1 MDFFAVPYDI
11 HFDDTMAYGSHHF
24 LTNFK
29 FQCAGR
35 EHLLFSPHAFEEP
48 GFRRDF
54 DQVLLLTY
62 EGYSRN
68 LAPALLGD
76 RLIILTSLEE
86 RGEVSLRFCFRTL
99 KSDGTPVACGYQTV
113 LCADR
118 QGTLRAFPR
127 SFQRSFESLAA
138 LHEPAGPKSFR
149 DLALQGG
156 GGVQALFPE
165 AVRELA
171 RTLLADTAPRGVS
184 RTVHLPDA
192 VPAPG
197 LQLPTNA
204 TAFLFA
210 GQGTFEPALF
220 LQLKALQPELRDELL
235 AVSEACR
242 SQGIDVGPLLAAE
255 DVAQVGRA
263 LDAAPLLDQLGIFLS
278 GVLGARW
285 LERQGTRPDVFVGH
299 SFGEIAAMTAAGAL
313 DLRTGAAVVCR
324 RIRALQTV
332 PDDLGTLAAV
342 ALSEP
347 ETGRAVAESGA
358 RALEVA
364 GRNHSR
370 QTVVAGPREELERLR
385 AFLERQGKGFTFIS
399 SRYPFHHPSLAP
411 AVTAFR
417 ASLAGLA
424 VHPARGPIY
433 SPIERRVYGR
443 GGSELAGAL
452 ASHLVRPFDFPGAVE
467 TLVGAG
473 CARFVDC
480 GTGGRLTRI
489 VQRILPQDTPVA
501 LTSVDRS
508 LPERAPAVAPVARD
522 AAPVVPAIAVVS
534 LGCMLPGGA
543 KDPETYWRN
552 IQRGISGIVDTGVSH
567 PDQVV
572 DFVGPA
578 VTPDRTY
585 TLLTGRVLDSD
596 LVAPAG
602 ITPDRF
608 QRYGREQRLLA
619 IALSQAMESLRST
632 APRAP
637 GRIQCLLGSTADG
650 SPEYDDALCVEA
662 GEALLRARG
671 ETAREFSTLMR
682 EALGVTAT
690 SSELAPHP
698 TLQTV
703 VSDVVGPSVSTVLLD
718 AACASSLYA
727 IALGMKALERGE
739 ADLVLAGGVFSPGP
753 GNSCLFSQF
762 KGLSAIGSRPFD
774 ERADGVI
781 FGEGAGVVGLM
792 RLEDAVSAGLKVHA
806 VIRGAGL
813 SSDGR
818 SSSANVP
825 RADGQVAAME
835 ACYAA
840 AGVEPASIQYI
851 EAHGTATPAGD
862 TTELQSIGRV
872 FGGKRKGL
880 QLASVKALIGHV
892 GWAAGA
898 ASVIKLCKALEHRSF
913 PPQSHFDRPGAGLRA
928 LGPDFEVSTREQ
940 PWPEN
945 GDHPRRAATNGF
957 GFGGTNAHLVLE
969 EYRGGSLAP
978 RARAAPPMSEELV
991 VVAAEGMFPEVRFDA
1006 NRMRLPASVRLLPD
1020 ITEDMDLT
1028 QHLGLIVASDVV
1040 KKLGAFDSLRTG
1052 TAIVLGLE
1060 GKTCRGVEA
1069 TQRVMADSTRRRLR
1083 EHLQRAPDSGRLLPL
1098 VDRLHAAVS
1107 ALRPSGP
1114 YTLQGMIPNVTP
1126 GRVAGVLDTK
1136 GPNFVVDAGAGTL
1149 AASLRASRAL
1159 LDSGFELVLV
1169 GSTHVKRPGETPA
1182 ASAPEEGMTMLAVTT
1197 AAKAEARGLRP
1208 LCHLRM
1214 SEEAGSGS
1222 GPGVTL
1228 PPHSAREA
1236 REVLSAVRAAA
1247 EGRATTLRFHPD
1259 AATGTR
1265 LVLQLHPGLSARTGA
1280 PEEQAVA
1287 AVSPSAERRAP
1298 ERSAR
1303 PSGRPSVPSAENR
1316 DLGETAPSAASR
1328 TNLSDSRTSLDT
1340 PVGPDGLPLQ
1350 PGRENRSD
1358 SRTSLDTP
1366 VGQARAG
1373 ARELPRPAG
1382 LAASPAMDGRQ
1393 PRRPSTGNLSDSRTG
1408 LDHTGPEGLPPQS
1421 NHENLSDSRTGLK
1434 NHGREGL
1441 PLQSGHRDLSDN
1453 RAGLK
1458 NHGRAQPPLQPVHR
1472 NLSDS
1477 RTGLESL
1484 VGRDGLPLQPGREN
1498 LSDSRT
1504 GLEDHSRDRLPFQS
1518 SHENLSDSPTGLES
1532 RGQDGLLLQSS
1543 HRNLSDSRTG
1553 LDRFGPEAGS
1563 SDARGSGAPFEPGA
1577 IATHLAHSE
1586 PEAFNRATGSAQT
1599 RADAVHTDEAHPP
1612 STSAPIPETADG
1624 FDHSAAI
1631 RYHAP
1636 VLVERPALTTGASP
1650 LRGRRVLFI
1659 AQDEAVAR
1667 ELSAQAHDICGPEFR
1682 ILHSGASDTGARIH
1696 GIDLTREETADAGL
1710 EALGFEPQVII
1721 SVCRMPSAETESS
1734 VVADTALR
1742 HEALELLFLSAR
1754 RAYEGLTAGTVM
1766 LASLC
1771 IGGVGA
1777 RRTLHP
1783 VTGLFAGLL
1792 KSLGREVPARSI
1804 RAVATGPL
1812 PLRTALDHVASEL
1825 GTGDDA
1831 GPVEV
1836 CFDGSVRCVRLL
1848 QPTDVPARPAVT
1860 LDSKSMVLLTGG
1872 GRGVTAVLAGA
1883 LLKRYG
1889 CKVILLGRS
1898 DPSDAPERVLQARD
1912 EELGAV
1918 EREFYASELARDRT
1932 VRMPALRARFERHL
1946 AVRELRA
1953 TLDGLMRLPGQMTY
1967 RAADVTRPEDVD
1979 RVVEELIREHGRL
1992 DLVVHGAGTQVSKKL
2007 HRRRLTELRSTLDTK
2022 LLGLRN
2028 LREACARRL
2037 PAPVP
2042 FHVLT
2047 SAFSYI
2053 GNDGQADYGAANEAL
2068 DRLCAW
2074 VSDARQDVQWCSVG
2088 WLAWDGI
2095 GMTRGSEYRVLGA
2108 SRRLRGIR
2116 ADEGEAL
2123 FLQLVDGQPVQPINV
2138 QLTESERAFYGLEV
2152 LTPPGPTPEPP
2163 RPTRR
2168 DLTVDAASVPC
2179 LADHLVRGTPTLPG
2193 AWALDL
2199 MFQAALDDTRPELRT
2214 VTIEDVR
2221 FSRFIRVKP
2230 GGQQSLRAECTPLTD
2245 APGQHSVQVKL
2256 TGDIVHA
2263 SGVVL
2268 ERDLVYA
2275 EARFTL
2281 TAEPPR
2287 PPPRLEAARASGHGL
2302 SVHDPHCA
2310 TGSPIELRRMFDC
2323 LEEIR
2328 LEEDARFARLGLP
2341 EVTRKAGHGV
2351 PALVMDA
2358 ALRLSAMHVE
2368 GVSNDVF
2375 APVGVQRATFD
2386 RDLVAHDARAPRR
2399 LTLKSLAPRV
2409 EGDLL
2414 QCGTVAAHDEAGRLR
2429 MLIEGGIARPMA

>member
-48 GFRRDF
+48 EFRRDF

-68 LAPALLGD
+68 LAPAALGD

-118 QGTLRAFPR
+118 QGVLRAFPA

-138 LHEPAGPKSFR
+138 LHEPSGPKSFR

-156 GGVQALFPE
+156 AGVQALFPE

-184 RTVHLPDA
+184 RTVRLPDPVR
-192 VPAPG
+192 VPV
-197 LQLPTNA
+197 LQLPANA

-220 LQLKALQPELRDELL
+220 LQLKALQPELREELL

-285 LERQGTRPDVFVGH
+285 MERQGTRPDVFVGH
-299 SFGEIAAMTAAGAL
+299 SFGEIAAMTAAGAM
-313 DLRTGAAVVCR
+313 DLRTGAEVVCR

-342 ALSEP
+342 ALAEP
-347 ETGRAVAESGA
+347 ETVRAVAESGA
-358 RALEVA
+358 RTLEIA

-417 ASLAGLA
+417 ASLADLA

-489 VQRILPQDTPVA
+489 VQRILPKDTPVA
-501 LTSVDRS
+501 LTSVDHS
-508 LPERAPAVAPVARD
+508 LPEHSAAVTPVT
-522 AAPVVPAIAVVS
+522 PAIAVVS

-596 LVAPAG
+596 LVAPPG
-602 ITPDRF
+602 VTPERF

-619 IALSQAMESLRST
+619 IALSQAMESLRSI
-632 APRAP
+632 APRAS

-671 ETAREFSTLMR
+671 ETTRELSALMR
-682 EALGVTAT
+682 EALGITAK
-690 SSELAPHP
+690 SAELAPHP

-703 VSDVVGPSVSTVLLD
+703 VTDVVGPSVSTVLLD

-727 IALGMKALERGE
+727 IALGMKALERRE

-762 KGLSAIGSRPFD
+762 KGLSATGSRPFD

-792 RLEDAVSAGLKVHA
+792 HLEDAVSAGLKVHA

-872 FGGKRKGL
+872 FSGKRKGL

-945 GDHPRRAATNGF
+945 GEHPRRAATNGF

-969 EYRGGSLAP
+969 EYRGGPLATH
-978 RARAAPPMSEELV
+978 ARAVTAANEALV
-991 VVAAEGMFPEVRFDA
+991 VVAAEGLFPEMRFDA
-1006 NRMRLPASVRLLPD
+1006 KGMRLPASVRLLPD

-1060 GKTCRGVEA
+1060 GKTRRGVEA

-1083 EHLQRAPDSGRLLPL
+1083 EYIQRAPDATRRLPL
-1098 VDRLHAAVS
+1098 VDRLHAAVN

-1114 YTLQGMIPNVTP
+1114 YTLQGMMPNVTP
-1126 GRVAGVLDTK
+1126 GRMAGVLDTK

-1169 GSTHVKRPGETPA
+1169 GSAHVKRPGEAPA
-1182 ASAPEEGMTMLAVTT
+1182 ASTPEEGMAMLAVTT
-1197 AAKAEARGLRP
+1197 AAKAEARGLKP

-1214 SEEAGSGS
+1214 SEEAGSGL
-1222 GPGVTL
+1222 GPGITL

-1236 REVLSAVRAAA
+1236 QELLSAMRAAA
-1247 EGRATTLRFHPD
+1247 EGQAITLRFHPD
-1259 AATGTR
+1259 AATGLR
-1265 LVLQLHPGLSARTGA
+1265 LVLQLHPGLSSRPSA
-1280 PEEQAVA
+1280 PETFATSSDKA
-1287 AVSPSAERRAP
+1287 WVS
-1298 ERSAR
+1298 
-1303 PSGRPSVPSAENR
+1303 SAENR
-1316 DLGETAPSAASR
+1316 DHEGAAPAAANR
-1328 TNLSDSRTSLDT
+1328 TNLSDSRT
-1340 PVGPDGLPLQ
+1340 
-1350 PGRENRSD
+1350 
-1358 SRTSLDTP
+1358 
-1366 VGQARAG
+1366 
-1373 ARELPRPAG
+1373 G
-1382 LAASPAMDGRQ
+1382 LASSSQ
-1393 PRRPSTGNLSDSRTG
+1393 
-1408 LDHTGPEGLPPQS
+1408 EGHLLGS
-1421 NHENLSDSRTGLK
+1421 
-1434 NHGREGL
+1434 
-1441 PLQSGHRDLSDN
+1441 
-1453 RAGLK
+1453 
-1458 NHGRAQPPLQPVHR
+1458 
-1472 NLSDS
+1472 
-1477 RTGLESL
+1477 
-1484 VGRDGLPLQPGREN
+1484 GREN

-1504 GLEDHSRDRLPFQS
+1504 GLANSIGR
-1518 SHENLSDSPTGLES
+1518 
-1532 RGQDGLLLQSS
+1532 DGLPHQPS
-1543 HRNLSDSRTG
+1543 HGNLSDSRTG
-1553 LDRFGPEAGS
+1553 LASHGREGLPLQPSGGNLSDSRTGLGRSGPAAGS
-1563 SDARGSGAPFEPGA
+1563 LDVRGPGAPFASGA
-1577 IATHLAHSE
+1577 MAALPSRSD
-1586 PEAFNRATGSAQT
+1586 PESSARATRAVQTGASAD
-1599 RADAVHTDEAHPP
+1599 RLDEGRSP
-1612 STSAPIPETADG
+1612 STSAPIPEATDG
-1624 FDHSAAI
+1624 FDHSAPI

-1636 VLVERPALTTGASP
+1636 VLVERPALMTGASQ

-1667 ELSAQAHDICGPEFR
+1667 ELSVLAHDVCGPEFR
-1682 ILHSGASDTGARIH
+1682 ILHSGASDAGARIH
-1696 GIDLTREETADAGL
+1696 GVDLTREETAEAGL
-1710 EALGFEPQVII
+1710 DAPGFAPQVIVA
-1721 SVCRMPSAETESS
+1721 VCRMPSTESEAA

-1754 RAYEGLTAGTVM
+1754 RAYEGLSSGTVT

-1792 KSLGREVPARSI
+1792 KSLGREVPARGI
-1804 RAVATGPL
+1804 RAIATGPL
-1812 PLRTALDHVASEL
+1812 PLRAALDHVASEL
-1825 GTGDDA
+1825 GTGDDTS
-1831 GPVEV
+1831 PVEV
-1836 CFDGSVRCVRLL
+1836 CFDGAVRCVRLL
-1848 QPTDVPARPAVT
+1848 QPTDIPARPAVT
-1860 LDSKSMVLLTGG
+1860 LDSRSVVLLTGG

-1898 DPSDAPERVLQARD
+1898 DPAEAPERVLQARD
-1912 EELGAV
+1912 EELGTV
-1918 EREFYASELARDRT
+1918 EREFYASELARDSS

-1979 RVVEELIREHGRL
+1979 RVVEELLREHGRL

-2007 HRRRLTELRSTLDTK
+2007 HRRRLTELRGTLDTK

-2138 QLTESERAFYGLEV
+2138 QLTESERGFYGLEM
-2152 LTPPGPTPEPP
+2152 LAPTPP

-2179 LADHLVRGTPTLPG
+2179 LEDHLVRGTPTLPG

-2268 ERDLVYA
+2268 EKDLVYA

-2287 PPPRLEAARASGHGL
+2287 PPPRLEAAHASGHGM

-2310 TGSPIELRRMFDC
+2310 SGSPIELRRMFDC

-2328 LEEDARFARLGLP
+2328 LEQDARFAKLGLP
-2341 EVTRKAGHGV
+2341 EVPRQAGHGV
-2351 PALVMDA
+2351 PALVLDA

>member
-48 GFRRDF
+48 EFRRDF

-68 LAPALLGD
+68 LAPAVLGD

-118 QGTLRAFPR
+118 QGKLRAFPE

-184 RTVHLPDA
+184 RTVRLPEP
-192 VPAPG
+192 VPG
-197 LQLPTNA
+197 LQLPANA

-285 LERQGTRPDVFVGH
+285 MERQGTRPDVFVGH
-299 SFGEIAAMTAAGAL
+299 SFGEIAAMTAAGAM

-347 ETGRAVAESGA
+347 ETVRAVAESGA
-358 RALEVA
+358 RTLEVA

-385 AFLERQGKGFTFIS
+385 AFLERQGKGFTFIT

-417 ASLAGLA
+417 ASLADLS

-489 VQRILPQDTPVA
+489 VQRILPQDTSVA

-508 LPERAPAVAPVARD
+508 LPESAPAVPLVARD
-522 AAPVVPAIAVVS
+522 AASVAPAIAVVS

-596 LVAPAG
+596 LAPPPG

-662 GEALLRARG
+662 GESLLRARG
-671 ETAREFSTLMR
+671 EAALEFSALMR
-682 EALGVTAT
+682 EALGVTAM

-698 TLQTV
+698 TLQSV
-703 VSDVVGPSVSTVLLD
+703 VTDVVGPSVSTVLLD

-727 IALGMKALERGE
+727 IALGMKALEHRE

-762 KGLSAIGSRPFD
+762 KGLSATGSRPFD

-835 ACYAA
+835 ACYAT

-928 LGPDFEVSTREQ
+928 LGPDFEVTTREQ

-969 EYRGGSLAP
+969 EYRGGSPAP
-978 RARAAPPMSEELV
+978 RARAVPPMSEALV
-991 VVAAEGMFPEVRFDA
+991 VVAADGMFPEARFDA
-1006 NRMRLPASVRLLPD
+1006 KGIRLPASVRLLPD

-1028 QHLGLIVASDVV
+1028 QHVGLIVASDVV

-1060 GKTCRGVEA
+1060 GKTRRGVEA

-1083 EHLQRAPDSGRLLPL
+1083 EHIQWTPDAGRLLPL
-1098 VDRLHAAVS
+1098 VDRLHAAVG

-1114 YTLQGMIPNVTP
+1114 YTLQGMMSNVTP

-1159 LDSGFELVLV
+1159 LDSSFELVLV
-1169 GSTHVKRPGETPA
+1169 GSAHVKRPGEGPA
-1182 ASAPEEGMTMLAVTT
+1182 VSAPEEGMTMLAVTT
-1197 AAKAEARGLRP
+1197 AAKAEAHGLKP

-1214 SEEAGSGS
+1214 FEEAGSGA

-1236 REVLSAVRAAA
+1236 QEVLSAVRAAA
-1247 EGRATTLRFHPD
+1247 EGQAITLRFHPD

-1265 LVLQLHPGLSARTGA
+1265 LVLQLQPGLSTRPGA

-1287 AVSPSAERRAP
+1287 ARSPSAERRNP
-1298 ERSAR
+1298 ERSAS
-1303 PSGRPSVPSAENR
+1303 PSGMPSVSSAENR
-1316 DLGETAPSAASR
+1316 DLGKTAPSAANR
-1328 TNLSDSRTSLDT
+1328 TNLSDSRTSLDS
-1340 PVGPDGLPLQ
+1340 PVGRDGVPFQ
-1350 PGRENRSD
+1350 PGR
-1358 SRTSLDTP
+1358 
-1366 VGQARAG
+1366 
-1373 ARELPRPAG
+1373 
-1382 LAASPAMDGRQ
+1382 
-1393 PRRPSTGNLSDSRTG
+1393 GNLSDSRTG
-1408 LDHTGPEGLPPQS
+1408 LDNPVRREGLPLQS
-1421 NHENLSDSRTGLK
+1421 GHRNLSDSRTGLDRAGPEGLLLQPSHG
-1434 NHGREGL
+1434 NLSDSRTGLESPVGREGL
-1441 PLQSGHRDLSDN
+1441 PLQSGHR
-1453 RAGLK
+1453 
-1458 NHGRAQPPLQPVHR
+1458 

-1477 RTGLESL
+1477 RTGLDNP
-1484 VGRDGLPLQPGREN
+1484 VRRDGPPFQPGREN

-1504 GLEDHSRDRLPFQS
+1504 GLGR
-1518 SHENLSDSPTGLES
+1518 
-1532 RGQDGLLLQSS
+1532 
-1543 HRNLSDSRTG
+1543 
-1553 LDRFGPEAGS
+1553 
-1563 SDARGSGAPFEPGA
+1563 SGPGA
-1577 IATHLAHSE
+1577 GAG
-1586 PEAFNRATGSAQT
+1586 R
-1599 RADAVHTDEAHPP
+1599 TDEEHPT
-1612 STSAPIPETADG
+1612 STSAPIPEAAEG

-1636 VLVERPALTTGASP
+1636 VLVERPALTTGASQ

-1659 AQDEAVAR
+1659 AQDETVAR
-1667 ELSAQAHDICGPEFR
+1667 ELSAQAHDVCGPEFR
-1682 ILHSGASDTGARIH
+1682 ILHSGASDAGARIH
-1696 GIDLTREETADAGL
+1696 GIDLTREETAEAGL
-1710 EALGFEPQVII
+1710 EALGFEPQVIVA
-1721 SVCRMPSAETESS
+1721 VCRMPSAESESS

-1742 HEALELLFLSAR
+1742 HEAMELLFLSAR
-1754 RAYEGLTAGTVM
+1754 RAYEGLSTGTVM

-1792 KSLGREVPARSI
+1792 KSLGREVPARGI
-1804 RAVATGPL
+1804 RAIATGPL

-1825 GTGDDA
+1825 GTGDDTA
-1831 GPVEV
+1831 PVEV

-1848 QPTDVPARPAVT
+1848 QPTDVPARPVVT
-1860 LDSKSMVLLTGG
+1860 LDSRSVVLLTGG

-1889 CKVILLGRS
+1889 CEVILLGRS

-2138 QLTESERAFYGLEV
+2138 QLTESERSFYGLEV
-2152 LTPPGPTPEPP
+2152 IAPPMPVPEPP

-2179 LADHLVRGTPTLPG
+2179 LEDHLVRGTPTLPG

-2287 PPPRLEAARASGHGL
+2287 PLPRLEAARASGHGL

-2341 EVTRKAGHGV
+2341 EVPRQAGHGV
-2351 PALVMDA
+2351 PALVLDA

-2429 MLIEGGIARPMA
+2429 MLVEGGIARPMA

>member
-48 GFRRDF
+48 EFRRDF

-68 LAPALLGD
+68 LSPAVLGD

-118 QGTLRAFPR
+118 QGTLRAFPK

-171 RTLLADTAPRGVS
+171 RTLLSDTAPRGVS
-184 RTVHLPDA
+184 RTVHLPDS
-192 VPAPG
+192 VSAPG
-197 LQLPTNA
+197 LQLPANA

-285 LERQGTRPDVFVGH
+285 MERQGTRPDVFVGH

-347 ETGRAVAESGA
+347 ETVRAVAESGA

-364 GRNHSR
+364 GLNHAR

-417 ASLAGLA
+417 VSLADLA

-489 VQRILPQDTPVA
+489 VQRILPQDTSVA

-508 LPERAPAVAPVARD
+508 LPESAPAVTPVARD
-522 AAPVVPAIAVVS
+522 VAAVVPAIAVVS

-596 LVAPAG
+596 LVPPAG

-703 VSDVVGPSVSTVLLD
+703 VTDVVGPSVSTVLLD

-762 KGLSAIGSRPFD
+762 KGLSATGSRPFD

-792 RLEDAVSAGLKVHA
+792 RLEDALSAGLKVHA

-872 FGGKRKGL
+872 FGGKRKGF

-928 LGPDFEVSTREQ
+928 LGPDFEVTTREQ

-969 EYRGGSLAP
+969 EYRGGPLAP
-978 RARAAPPMSEELV
+978 RARAVQPMSEELV

-1006 NRMRLPASVRLLPD
+1006 TGMRLPASVRLLPD

-1040 KKLGAFDSLRTG
+1040 KKLGAFDSLRMG

-1060 GKTCRGVEA
+1060 GKTRRGVEA
-1069 TQRVMADSTRRRLR
+1069 TQRVMAGSTRRRLR
-1083 EHLQRAPDSGRLLPL
+1083 EHIQRTPDSGRLLPL

-1114 YTLQGMIPNVTP
+1114 YTLQGMMPNVTP

-1169 GSTHVKRPGETPA
+1169 GSAHVKRPGEGPA
-1182 ASAPEEGMTMLAVTT
+1182 ASAPEEGMAMLAVTT
-1197 AAKAEARGLRP
+1197 AAKAEAKGLKP
-1208 LCHLRM
+1208 LCHLRV

-1247 EGRATTLRFHPD
+1247 EGQAITLRFHPD

-1265 LVLQLHPGLSARTGA
+1265 LVLHLHPGLSARTGA

-1287 AVSPSAERRAP
+1287 AGSPSAERRDL
-1298 ERSAR
+1298 ERPTR
-1303 PSGRPSVPSAENR
+1303 PSGMPSVPSAENR
-1316 DLGETAPSAASR
+1316 DLGETAPSAANH
-1328 TNLSDSRTSLDT
+1328 TNLSDSRTSL
-1340 PVGPDGLPLQ
+1340 G
-1350 PGRENRSD
+1350 N
-1358 SRTSLDTP
+1358 P
-1366 VGQARAG
+1366 VGQ
-1373 ARELPRPAG
+1373 
-1382 LAASPAMDGRQ
+1382 
-1393 PRRPSTGNLSDSRTG
+1393 
-1408 LDHTGPEGLPPQS
+1408 
-1421 NHENLSDSRTGLK
+1421 
-1434 NHGREGL
+1434 
-1441 PLQSGHRDLSDN
+1441 
-1453 RAGLK
+1453 
-1458 NHGRAQPPLQPVHR
+1458 
-1472 NLSDS
+1472 
-1477 RTGLESL
+1477 
-1484 VGRDGLPLQPGREN
+1484 DGLPLQPGREN

-1504 GLEDHSRDRLPFQS
+1504 GLGHS
-1518 SHENLSDSPTGLES
+1518 
-1532 RGQDGLLLQSS
+1532 
-1543 HRNLSDSRTG
+1543 
-1553 LDRFGPEAGS
+1553 GPEAGS
-1563 SDARGSGAPFEPGA
+1563 SDARGPGAPFAPGA
-1577 IATHLAHSE
+1577 IATHPARSE
-1586 PEAFNRATGSAQT
+1586 PESAATGAVQT
-1599 RADAVHTDEAHPP
+1599 RAGAVRTDEAHPP
-1612 STSAPIPETADG
+1612 STSAPIPEAADG

-1631 RYHAP
+1631 RYHSP

-1682 ILHSGASDTGARIH
+1682 ILHSGASDAGARIH
-1696 GIDLTREETADAGL
+1696 GIDLAREETAEAGL
-1710 EALGFEPQVII
+1710 EAPGFEPQVII

-1754 RAYEGLTAGTVM
+1754 RAYEGLSTGTVM

-1792 KSLGREVPARSI
+1792 KSLGREVPARGI

-1825 GTGDDA
+1825 GTGDDT

-1860 LDSKSMVLLTGG
+1860 LDSKSVVLLTGG

-1946 AVRELRA
+1946 AVRELRT

-2152 LTPPGPTPEPP
+2152 LTPPEPTPEPP

-2168 DLTVDAASVPC
+2168 NLTVDAASVPC
-2179 LADHLVRGTPTLPG
+2179 LEDHLVRGTPTLPG

-2214 VTIEDVR
+2214 VTIEDIR

-2341 EVTRKAGHGV
+2341 EVTRQAGHGV
-2351 PALVMDA
+2351 PALVLDA

>member
-48 GFRRDF
+48 DFRRDF

-68 LAPALLGD
+68 LAPAALGD

-113 LCADR
+113 LCANR
-118 QGTLRAFPR
+118 QGTLRAFPE

-138 LHEPAGPKSFR
+138 MHEPTGPKSFR

-165 AVRELA
+165 AVRALA

-184 RTVHLPDA
+184 RMVRISES

-197 LQLPTNA
+197 IQLPANA

-235 AVSEACR
+235 AVKEACR

-255 DVAQVGRA
+255 DVTQVGRA

-285 LERQGTRPDVFVGH
+285 MERQGTRPDVFVGH
-299 SFGEIAAMTAAGAL
+299 SFGEIAAMTASGAM
-313 DLRTGAAVVCR
+313 DLRTGAEVVCR

-342 ALSEP
+342 ALSEA
-347 ETGRAVAESGA
+347 ETVQAVAESGA
-358 RALEVA
+358 RSLEIA

-370 QTVVAGPREELERLR
+370 QTVVAGAREELERLR

-399 SRYPFHHPSLAP
+399 SRYPFHHPSLAS

-417 ASLAGLA
+417 ASLVDLA

-433 SPIERRVYGR
+433 SPIERRTYGR

-467 TLVGAG
+467 TLVDAG
-473 CARFVDC
+473 CTRFVDC

-489 VQRILPQDTPVA
+489 VQRILPKDTPVA
-501 LTSVDRS
+501 MTSVDRS
-508 LPERAPAVAPVARD
+508 LPVGPPAVTPVARD
-522 AAPVVPAIAVVS
+522 AAPVVPSIAVVS

-585 TLLTGRVLDSD
+585 TLLTGRVLDRD
-596 LVAPAG
+596 LVPPPG

-671 ETAREFSTLMR
+671 ETAREFSALMR

-698 TLQTV
+698 TLQSV
-703 VSDVVGPSVSTVLLD
+703 VADVVGPSVSTMLLD

-762 KGLSAIGSRPFD
+762 KGLSATGSRPFD

-792 RLEDAVSAGLKVHA
+792 RLEDAVSAGLKVRA

-940 PWPEN
+940 SWPEN

-969 EYRGGSLAP
+969 EYQGGPLAP
-978 RARAAPPMSEELV
+978 RARATQLPSEELV

-1006 NRMRLPASVRLLPD
+1006 KGMRLPASVRLLPD

-1040 KKLGAFDSLRTG
+1040 NKLGAFDSLRTG

-1060 GKTCRGVEA
+1060 GKTRRGVEA
-1069 TQRVMADSTRRRLR
+1069 TQRVLADSTRRRLR
-1083 EHLQRAPDSGRLLPL
+1083 EHIQRAPDSTRLLPL
-1098 VDRLHAAVS
+1098 VDRLHAAVG

-1114 YTLQGMIPNVTP
+1114 YTLQGMMPNVTP

-1169 GSTHVKRPGETPA
+1169 GSAHVKRPGEGA
-1182 ASAPEEGMTMLAVTT
+1182 AVSAPEEGMTMLAVTT
-1197 AAKAEARGLRP
+1197 AAKAEARGLKP

-1214 SEEAGSGS
+1214 SEAAGSGS
-1222 GPGVTL
+1222 GAGVTL
-1228 PPHSAREA
+1228 PPHSAHEA

-1247 EGRATTLRFHPD
+1247 EGQALTLRFHPD
-1259 AATGTR
+1259 AATGTQ
-1265 LVLQLHPGLSARTGA
+1265 LVLQLHPDLGAQTGV
-1280 PEEQAVA
+1280 PEKQAVA
-1287 AVSPSAERRAP
+1287 AGAPSAERRVMDNAA
-1298 ERSAR
+1298 RS
-1303 PSGRPSVPSAENR
+1303 SGMPSVSSAENR
-1316 DLGETAPSAASR
+1316 DLGGAALSAANHG
-1328 TNLSDSRTSLDT
+1328 NLSDSRTGSQS
-1340 PVGPDGLPLQ
+1340 PVGREGLPLQ
-1350 PGRENRSD
+1350 PNH
-1358 SRTSLDTP
+1358 
-1366 VGQARAG
+1366 
-1373 ARELPRPAG
+1373 
-1382 LAASPAMDGRQ
+1382 
-1393 PRRPSTGNLSDSRTG
+1393 GNLSDSRTG
-1408 LDHTGPEGLPPQS
+1408 L
-1421 NHENLSDSRTGLK
+1421 ENL
-1434 NHGREGL
+1434 GREGR
-1441 PLQSGHRDLSDN
+1441 PLQSS
-1453 RAGLK
+1453 
-1458 NHGRAQPPLQPVHR
+1458 QR

-1477 RTGLESL
+1477 RTGLENS
-1484 VGRDGLPLQPGREN
+1484 VGRDEPPPQPGREN

-1504 GLEDHSRDRLPFQS
+1504 GLGRA
-1518 SHENLSDSPTGLES
+1518 
-1532 RGQDGLLLQSS
+1532 
-1543 HRNLSDSRTG
+1543 
-1553 LDRFGPEAGS
+1553 GPEAGTL
-1563 SDARGSGAPFEPGA
+1563 DVRGTGAPFASGA
-1577 IATHLAHSE
+1577 IATLPARSE
-1586 PEAFNRATGSAQT
+1586 PEASATATGAAQARAGSDRLEEARSSSSSASIP
-1599 RADAVHTDEAHPP
+1599 DA
-1612 STSAPIPETADG
+1612 ADG
-1624 FDHSAAI
+1624 FDHSAPI

-1636 VLVERPALTTGASP
+1636 VLVERPALTTGASQ

-1682 ILHSGASDTGARIH
+1682 ILRSGASDAGAQIH
-1696 GIDLTREETADAGL
+1696 GLDLTREETAEAGL
-1710 EALGFEPQVII
+1710 DALGFAPQVIVA
-1721 SVCRMPSAETESS
+1721 VCRMLSEESESS

-1754 RAYEGLTAGTVM
+1754 RAYEGLSAGTVT

-1792 KSLGREVPARSI
+1792 KSLGREVPARGI
-1804 RAVATGPL
+1804 RAIATGPL

-1825 GTGDDA
+1825 GTGDDTA
-1831 GPVEV
+1831 PVEV

-1860 LDSKSMVLLTGG
+1860 LDSNSVVLLTGG

-1889 CKVILLGRS
+1889 CKVVLLGRS
-1898 DPSDAPERVLQARD
+1898 DPSDAPARVLQARD

-1918 EREFYASELARDRT
+1918 EREFYASELARDST

-2028 LREACARRL
+2028 LRESCARRL

-2042 FHVLT
+2042 FHILT

-2074 VSDARQDVQWCSVG
+2074 VSDSRQDVQWCSVG

-2123 FLQLVDGQPVQPINV
+2123 FLHLVDGQPVQPINV
-2138 QLTESERAFYGLEV
+2138 QLTESERGFYGLEV
-2152 LTPPGPTPEPP
+2152 IAPPAPTPEPP

-2179 LADHLVRGTPTLPG
+2179 LEDHLVRGTPTLPG

-2230 GGQQSLRAECTPLTD
+2230 GGQQALRAECTPLTD

-2287 PPPRLEAARASGHGL
+2287 SPHRLEAAHASGQGMA
-2302 SVHDPHCA
+2302 VHDPHCA

-2341 EVTRKAGHGV
+2341 EVPRQAGHGV
-2351 PALVMDA
+2351 PALVLDA

>member
-35 EHLLFSPHAFEEP
+35 EHLLFSPHAFEVPE
-48 GFRRDF
+48 FRRDF

-68 LAPALLGD
+68 LAPASLGD
-76 RLIILTSLEE
+76 RLVVLTSLED

-118 QGTLRAFPR
+118 QGVLRAFPE
-127 SFQRSFESLAA
+127 SFQRSFEALAA
-138 LHEPAGPKSFR
+138 LHEPVGAKSFR
-149 DLALQGG
+149 DRALQGG
-156 GGVQALFPE
+156 AGVQALFPQ

-184 RTVHLPDA
+184 RTVRLPE
-192 VPAPG
+192 PG
-197 LQLPTNA
+197 LTLPANA

-220 LQLKALQPELRDELL
+220 LQLKALQPELRGELE

-242 SQGIDVGPLLAAE
+242 AQGIDVAPLLAAE

-285 LERQGTRPDVFVGH
+285 MERQGTRPDVFVGH

-313 DLRTGAAVVCR
+313 DLRTGAEVVCR

-347 ETGRAVAESGA
+347 ETVRALAESGA
-358 RALEVA
+358 RTLEVA

-370 QTVVAGPREELERLR
+370 QTVVAGPREQLEQLR

-399 SRYPFHHPSLAP
+399 SRYPFHHPGLAP
-411 AVTAFR
+411 AVAAFR
-417 ASLAGLA
+417 ASLADLT
-424 VHPARGPIY
+424 VQPARGPIY
-433 SPIERRVYGR
+433 SPIERRVYG
-443 GGSELAGAL
+443 GGRSELAGAL

-473 CARFVDC
+473 CTRFVDC

-489 VQRILPQDTPVA
+489 VQRILPADTSVA
-501 LTSVDRS
+501 LTSLDRA
-508 LPERAPAVAPVARD
+508 LPADPPAAPPVARD
-522 AAPVVPAIAVVS
+522 AETVAPGIAVVS

-552 IQRGISGIVDTGVSH
+552 IQRGISGIVDTGLNH

-585 TLLTGRVLDSD
+585 TLLTGRVLDTD
-596 LVAPAG
+596 LVPPPG
-602 ITPDRF
+602 LSPDRF
-608 QRYGREQRLLA
+608 QRYGREQQLLA
-619 IALSQAMESLRST
+619 IALTQAMESLRST
-632 APRAP
+632 APRGP

-650 SPEYDDALCVEA
+650 SPEYDDALCLEA

-671 ETAREFSTLMR
+671 EMALEFSALMR
-682 EALGVTAT
+682 EALGGSAT
-690 SSELAPHP
+690 SAELAPHP
-698 TLQTV
+698 TLQAV
-703 VSDVVGPSVSTVLLD
+703 VTDIVGPGVSTMLLD

-727 IALGMKALERGE
+727 IALGMKALERDE

-762 KGLSAIGSRPFD
+762 KGLSATGSRPFD

-792 RLEDAVSAGLKVHA
+792 RLEDAVSKGLRVHA

-840 AGVEPASIQYI
+840 AALEPASIQYI

-940 PWPEN
+940 SWPEN
-945 GDHPRRAATNGF
+945 GEHPRRAATNGF

-969 EYRGGSLAP
+969 EYRGGTVAP
-978 RARAAPPMSEELV
+978 RAREVPTEGEALV
-991 VVAAEGMFPEVRFDA
+991 VVAAEGMFPEARFDA
-1006 NRMRLPASVRLLPD
+1006 RGLRLPASVRLLPD

-1040 KKLGAFDSLRTG
+1040 KKLGAFESLRPG

-1060 GKTCRGVEA
+1060 GKTRRGVEA
-1069 TQRVMADSTRRRLR
+1069 TQRVLADSTRRRLR
-1083 EHLQRAPDSGRLLPL
+1083 EHVQRAPDSARLLPL
-1098 VDRLHAAVS
+1098 VDRLHAAVG

-1114 YTLQGMIPNVTP
+1114 YTLQGMMPNVTP
-1126 GRVAGVLDTK
+1126 GRVAGALDTK
-1136 GPNFVVDAGAGTL
+1136 GPNFVVDAGANTL

-1169 GSTHVKRPGETPA
+1169 GSAHVRRPGEGPA
-1182 ASAPEEGMTMLAVTT
+1182 ASMPEEGMMMLAVTT
-1197 AAKAEARGLRP
+1197 AAKAEARGLQP

-1214 SEEAGSGS
+1214 SEEGGS
-1222 GPGVTL
+1222 GPGVML

-1236 REVLSAVRAAA
+1236 QEVLRAVRAAA
-1247 EGRATTLRFHPD
+1247 EGQASTLRFHPD
-1259 AATGTR
+1259 AATGAR
-1265 LVLQLHPGLSARTGA
+1265 LVLQLRPGLSARPGA
-1280 PEEQAVA
+1280 PAGAHLPNLSDSRTGLDNPGGVPGA
-1287 AVSPSAERRAP
+1287 DAFPLPFRNGTGSSPTAD
-1298 ERSAR
+1298 
-1303 PSGRPSVPSAENR
+1303 GRLPVQP
-1316 DLGETAPSAASR
+1316 SR
-1328 TNLSDSRTSLDT
+1328 TNLSDSRT
-1340 PVGPDGLPLQ
+1340 GLENHASPLSAEARPLTVLNE
-1350 PGRENRSD
+1350 PGS
-1358 SRTSLDTP
+1358 
-1366 VGQARAG
+1366 
-1373 ARELPRPAG
+1373 
-1382 LAASPAMDGRQ
+1382 SPAMDGQ
-1393 PRRPSTGNLSDSRTG
+1393 RPS
-1408 LDHTGPEGLPPQS
+1408 H
-1421 NHENLSDSRTGLK
+1421 
-1434 NHGREGL
+1434 
-1441 PLQSGHRDLSDN
+1441 
-1453 RAGLK
+1453 
-1458 NHGRAQPPLQPVHR
+1458 
-1472 NLSDS
+1472 
-1477 RTGLESL
+1477 
-1484 VGRDGLPLQPGREN
+1484 PGREN

-1504 GLEDHSRDRLPFQS
+1504 GLDHRVGRGVS
-1518 SHENLSDSPTGLES
+1518 STPV
-1532 RGQDGLLLQSS
+1532 
-1543 HRNLSDSRTG
+1543 
-1553 LDRFGPEAGS
+1553 PEAS
-1563 SDARGSGAPFEPGA
+1563 
-1577 IATHLAHSE
+1577 
-1586 PEAFNRATGSAQT
+1586 
-1599 RADAVHTDEAHPP
+1599 
-1612 STSAPIPETADG
+1612 DG
-1624 FDHSAAI
+1624 FDHSAPI

-1636 VLVERPALTTGASP
+1636 VLVERPAPATGVSQ

-1659 AQDEAVAR
+1659 AQDEALAR
-1667 ELSAQAHDICGPEFR
+1667 ELAAQARDACGPEFR
-1682 ILHSGASDTGARIH
+1682 IVHAGASDAASRIH
-1696 GIDLTREETADAGL
+1696 GIDLTREETAEAGL
-1710 EALGFEPQVII
+1710 DALGFEPQVIVA
-1721 SVCRMPSAETESS
+1721 VCRMAFDASESA
-1734 VVADTALR
+1734 VIADTALR

-1754 RAYEGLTAGTVM
+1754 RAYAGLTAGTVA

-1771 IGGVGA
+1771 IGGVGP

-1792 KSLGREVPARSI
+1792 KSLGREVPAHGI
-1804 RAVATGPL
+1804 RAIATTAIPL
-1812 PLRTALDHVASEL
+1812 LKALDHVTSEL
-1825 GTGDDA
+1825 ATGDDSA
-1831 GPVEV
+1831 PVEI

-1848 QPTDVPARPAVT
+1848 QPTDVPARPATT
-1860 LDSKSMVLLTGG
+1860 LDSRSVVLLTGG

-1889 CKVILLGRS
+1889 CKVVLLGRS

-1912 EELGAV
+1912 EDLGAV
-1918 EREFYASELARDRT
+1918 EREFYASELARDPA

-1953 TLDGLMRLPGQMTY
+1953 TLDGLTRLPGQMTY
-1967 RAADVTRPEDVD
+1967 RAADVTRPEEVD
-1979 RVVEELIREHGRL
+1979 RVVEELLREHGRL

-2095 GMTRGSEYRVLGA
+2095 GMTRGSEYKVLGA

-2152 LTPPGPTPEPP
+2152 LAPPPRTPEPP

-2168 DLTVDAASVPC
+2168 DLTVDAASIPC
-2179 LADHLVRGTPTLPG
+2179 LEDHLVRGTPTLPG

-2199 MFQAALDDTRPELRT
+2199 MFQAALDDARPELRT

-2256 TGDIVHA
+2256 TGDIVHP

-2287 PPPRLEAARASGHGL
+2287 TSPRLEAARASGHGMP
-2302 SVHDPHCA
+2302 VHDPHCA
-2310 TGSPIELRRMFDC
+2310 SGSPIELRKMFDC

-2328 LEEDARFARLGLP
+2328 LEQDARFARLGLP
-2341 EVTRKAGHGV
+2341 EVSREAGHGV
-2351 PALVMDA
+2351 PALVLDA

-2375 APVGVQRATFD
+2375 APIGVQRATFD

-2399 LTLKSLAPRV
+2399 LTLKALAPRV
-2409 EGDLL
+2409 EGEFL

-2429 MLIEGGIARPMA
+2429 MLVEGGIARPMA

>member
-1 MDFFAVPYDI
+1 MNFFAVPYDI

-48 GFRRDF
+48 DFRRDF

-68 LAPALLGD
+68 LAPAALGD
-76 RLIILTSLEE
+76 RLVVLTTLEA

-118 QGTLRAFPR
+118 QGTLRAFPE
-127 SFQRSFESLAA
+127 SFQRSFETLASI
-138 LHEPAGPKSFR
+138 HEPAGAKSFR

-156 GGVQALFPE
+156 NGVQAIFPE

-171 RTLLADTAPRGVS
+171 RNLLADTAPRGVS
-184 RTVHLPDA
+184 RTVHLPDPVTVQHPVA
-192 VPAPG
+192 VTPPRMTPVSSTGREATSQPVRPSDPVPTG
-197 LQLPTNA
+197 FSLPTGA

-220 LQLKALQPELRDELL
+220 LRLKALQPELRGELA
-235 AVSEACR
+235 AVLEACR

-255 DVAQVGRA
+255 DVAQVDRA
-263 LDAAPLLDQLGIFLS
+263 LDAAPLLDQLGIFLC

-285 LERQGTRPDVFVGH
+285 MERQGTRPDVFVGH
-299 SFGEIAAMTAAGAL
+299 SFGEIAAMTAAGAM
-313 DLRTGAAVVCR
+313 DLRTGAEVVCR
-324 RIRALQTV
+324 RIRALQSV

-342 ALSEP
+342 ALPEP
-347 ETGRAVAESGA
+347 ETLRAVAESGA
-358 RALEVA
+358 RTLEVA

-370 QTVVAGPREELERLR
+370 QTVVAGPRAELERLR

-411 AVTAFR
+411 AVSAFR
-417 ASLAGLA
+417 ASLADLA
-424 VHPARGPIY
+424 VHPALGPIY

-443 GGSELAGAL
+443 DGSELAQAL

-467 TLVGAG
+467 TLVNAG

-489 VQRILPQDTPVA
+489 VQRILPADTSMT
-501 LTSVDRS
+501 LTSVDRA
-508 LPERAPAVAPVARD
+508 LPVDVAQG
-522 AAPVVPAIAVVS
+522 VPAIAVVS

-543 KDPETYWRN
+543 KDPESYWRN
-552 IQRGISGIVDTGVSH
+552 IQRGISGIVDTGLSH

-596 LVAPAG
+596 LVPPPG
-602 ITPDRF
+602 ITPERF

-619 IALSQAMESLRST
+619 IALTQAMESLRST
-632 APRAP
+632 APREP

-671 ETAREFSTLMR
+671 ETAREFSTLLR
-682 EALGVTAT
+682 ETLGVTAT
-690 SSELAPHP
+690 ASELAPHP
-698 TLQTV
+698 TLHAV
-703 VSDVVGPSVSTVLLD
+703 VTDVVGSGVSTVLLD

-762 KGLSAIGSRPFD
+762 KGLSATGSRPFD

-792 RLEDAVSAGLKVHA
+792 RLDEAVASGLKVHA

-825 RADGQVAAME
+825 RADGQVAAMQ

-840 AGVEPASIQYI
+840 AGVEPESIQYI

-862 TTELQSIGRV
+862 ATELQSIGRV

-913 PPQSHFDRPGAGLRA
+913 PPQSSFDRPGAALRA
-928 LGPDFEVSTREQ
+928 LGPDFEVGTREQ

-945 GDHPRRAATNGF
+945 ADHPRRAATNGF

-969 EYRGGSLAP
+969 EYRGGPLALQ
-978 RARAAPPMSEELV
+978 ARAGAPAREELV
-991 VVAAEGMFPEVRFDA
+991 VVAADGLFPEARFDA
-1006 NRMRLPASVRLLPD
+1006 KGVRLPDSVRLLPD

-1060 GKTCRGVEA
+1060 GKTRRGVEA
-1069 TQRVMADSTRRRLR
+1069 TQRVLADSLRRRLR
-1083 EHLQRAPDSGRLLPL
+1083 EHIQRSPDAARLLPL
-1098 VDRLHAAVS
+1098 VDRLHAAVG

-1114 YTLQGMIPNVTP
+1114 YTLQGMMPNVTP

-1159 LDSGFELVLV
+1159 LDSGFDLVLV
-1169 GSTHVKRPGETPA
+1169 GSAHVKRPGDGLDGTM
-1182 ASAPEEGMTMLAVTT
+1182 PEEGMAMLAVTT
-1197 AAKAEARGLRP
+1197 VAKAEARGLKP
-1208 LCHLRM
+1208 LCHLSM
-1214 SEEAGSGS
+1214 SEEAGT
-1222 GPGVTL
+1222 GPGITL

-1236 REVLSAVRAAA
+1236 QEVLRAVRAAS
-1247 EGRATTLRFHPD
+1247 EGQASTLRFRLD
-1259 AATGTR
+1259 GTTGAR
-1265 LVLQLHPGLSARTGA
+1265 LVLQL
-1280 PEEQAVA
+1280 
-1287 AVSPSAERRAP
+1287 
-1298 ERSAR
+1298 
-1303 PSGRPSVPSAENR
+1303 
-1316 DLGETAPSAASR
+1316 
-1328 TNLSDSRTSLDT
+1328 
-1340 PVGPDGLPLQ
+1340 
-1350 PGRENRSD
+1350 
-1358 SRTSLDTP
+1358 
-1366 VGQARAG
+1366 
-1373 ARELPRPAG
+1373 
-1382 LAASPAMDGRQ
+1382 RQ
-1393 PRRPSTGNLSDSRTG
+1393 SSSKNLSDSRTG
-1408 LDHTGPEGLPPQS
+1408 LDSPGWKALPPQASRENLS
-1421 NHENLSDSRTGLK
+1421 NNRTGLNSPGPESRPPHPGSGNLSDSRTGSE
-1434 NHGREGL
+1434 HRDGAGL
-1441 PLQSGHRDLSDN
+1441 PPNPD
-1453 RAGLK
+1453 
-1458 NHGRAQPPLQPVHR
+1458 
-1472 NLSDS
+1472 
-1477 RTGLESL
+1477 
-1484 VGRDGLPLQPGREN
+1484 REN

-1504 GLEDHSRDRLPFQS
+1504 GLEHRDGAGLPRQS
-1518 SHENLSDSPTGLES
+1518 IHG
-1532 RGQDGLLLQSS
+1532 
-1543 HRNLSDSRTG
+1543 NLSDSRTG
-1553 LDRFGPEAGS
+1553 FDRTGREEAPRQLSPGRLSDSRTGLNSPGPETPVRPTGAVQAREGAARVE
-1563 SDARGSGAPFEPGA
+1563 DAR
-1577 IATHLAHSE
+1577 
-1586 PEAFNRATGSAQT
+1586 
-1599 RADAVHTDEAHPP
+1599 PP
-1612 STSAPIPETADG
+1612 STSAPVPEATDG
-1624 FDHSAAI
+1624 FDHSAPI

-1636 VLVERPALTTGASP
+1636 VLVERPARTTGTLS
-1650 LRGRRVLFI
+1650 LRGKRVLFI

-1667 ELSAQAHDICGPEFR
+1667 ELSTQAHDLCGPEFR
-1682 ILHSGASDTGARIH
+1682 ILHTGVTDAGSRIH
-1696 GIDLTREETADAGL
+1696 GIDLTREETAEAGL
-1710 EALGFEPQVII
+1710 DALGFEPQVIV
-1721 SVCRMPSAETESS
+1721 SVCRMNPEENESS

-1754 RAYEGLTAGTVM
+1754 RAYSGLSAGTVS

-1783 VTGLFAGLL
+1783 VTGLFAGML

-1804 RAVATGPL
+1804 RAIATGPL
-1812 PLRTALDHVASEL
+1812 PLRTALDLVTSEL
-1825 GTGDDA
+1825 GTSDDT

-1848 QPTDVPARPAVT
+1848 QPTDVPARPGVT
-1860 LDSKSMVLLTGG
+1860 LTSQSVVLLTGG

-1889 CKVILLGRS
+1889 CKVVLLGRS

-1912 EELGAV
+1912 EDLGAV
-1918 EREFYASELARDRT
+1918 EREFYASELARDSS

-1979 RVVEELIREHGRL
+1979 RVVEELLREHGRL

-2007 HRRRLTELRSTLDTK
+2007 HRRRLTELRGTLDTK

-2028 LREACARRL
+2028 LRESCARRL

-2116 ADEGEAL
+2116 AGEGEAL

-2152 LTPPGPTPEPP
+2152 IAA

-2168 DLTVDAASVPC
+2168 DLTVDAASIPC
-2179 LADHLVRGTPTLPG
+2179 LEDHLVRGTPTLPG

-2199 MFQAALDDTRPELRT
+2199 MFQAALDDARPELRT

-2230 GGQQSLRAECTPLTD
+2230 GARQSLRAECTPLTD
-2245 APGQHSVQVKL
+2245 DPGQHSVQVKL

-2268 ERDLVYA
+2268 EKDLVFA

-2287 PPPRLEAARASGHGL
+2287 TSPKLEAARASGHGV

-2310 TGSPIELRRMFDC
+2310 AGSPIELRRMFDC

-2341 EVTRKAGHGV
+2341 EASRQAGQAV
-2351 PALVMDA
+2351 PALVLDA

-2386 RDLVAHDARAPRR
+2386 RDLVAHDARSPRR

>member
-48 GFRRDF
+48 DFRRDF

-68 LAPALLGD
+68 LAPAALGD

-118 QGTLRAFPR
+118 QGTLRAFPE

-138 LHEPAGPKSFR
+138 LHEPTGPKSFR

-165 AVRELA
+165 AVRALA

-184 RTVHLPDA
+184 RMVRIPES

-197 LQLPTNA
+197 LQLPANA

-220 LQLKALQPELRDELL
+220 LQLKALQPDLRDELL
-235 AVSEACR
+235 AVKEACR

-285 LERQGTRPDVFVGH
+285 MERQGTRPDVFVGH
-299 SFGEIAAMTAAGAL
+299 SFGEIAAMTAAGAM
-313 DLRTGAAVVCR
+313 DLRTGAEVVCR

-332 PDDLGTLAAV
+332 PEDLGTLAAV
-342 ALSEP
+342 ALSEA
-347 ETGRAVAESGA
+347 ETVQAVAESGA
-358 RALEVA
+358 RSLEIA

-370 QTVVAGPREELERLR
+370 QTVVAGAREELERLR

-417 ASLAGLA
+417 ASLADLA

-433 SPIERRVYGR
+433 SPIERRIYGR
-443 GGSELAGAL
+443 DGSELAGAL

-467 TLVGAG
+467 TLVDAG
-473 CARFVDC
+473 CTRFVDC

-489 VQRILPQDTPVA
+489 VQRILPKDTSVA
-501 LTSVDRS
+501 MTSVDRS
-508 LPERAPAVAPVARD
+508 RPVGPPAVTPVARD

-596 LVAPAG
+596 LVPPPG

-671 ETAREFSTLMR
+671 ETAREFSALMR

-698 TLQTV
+698 TLQSV
-703 VSDVVGPSVSTVLLD
+703 VTDVVGPSVSTMLLD

-762 KGLSAIGSRPFD
+762 KGLSATGSRPFD

-792 RLEDAVSAGLKVHA
+792 RLEDAVSAGLKVRA

-969 EYRGGSLAP
+969 EYQGGPLAP
-978 RARAAPPMSEELV
+978 RAKSTQLPSEELV
-991 VVAAEGMFPEVRFDA
+991 VVAAEGMFPEARFDA
-1006 NRMRLPASVRLLPD
+1006 KGMRLPASVRLLPD

-1060 GKTCRGVEA
+1060 GKTRRGVEA
-1069 TQRVMADSTRRRLR
+1069 TQRVLADSTRRRLR
-1083 EHLQRAPDSGRLLPL
+1083 EHIQRAPDSTRLLPL
-1098 VDRLHAAVS
+1098 VDRLHAAVG

-1114 YTLQGMIPNVTP
+1114 YTLQGMMPNVTP

-1169 GSTHVKRPGETPA
+1169 GSAHVKRPGEGA
-1182 ASAPEEGMTMLAVTT
+1182 AVSAPEEGMTMLAVTT
-1197 AAKAEARGLRP
+1197 AAKAEARGLKP
-1208 LCHLRM
+1208 LCHVRLF
-1214 SEEAGSGS
+1214 EEAGSGA

-1236 REVLSAVRAAA
+1236 QDVLSAVRAAT
-1247 EGRATTLRFHPD
+1247 EGEAITLRFHPD

-1265 LVLQLHPGLSARTGA
+1265 LMLQLQPGLNARSGA

-1287 AVSPSAERRAP
+1287 AGSPSAERHGL
-1298 ERSAR
+1298 ETSAR
-1303 PSGRPSVPSAENR
+1303 PSDMTTISDAENR
-1316 DLGETAPSAASR
+1316 ELRRNAPSAADR
-1328 TNLSDSRTSLDT
+1328 T
-1340 PVGPDGLPLQ
+1340 
-1350 PGRENRSD
+1350 
-1358 SRTSLDTP
+1358 
-1366 VGQARAG
+1366 
-1373 ARELPRPAG
+1373 
-1382 LAASPAMDGRQ
+1382 
-1393 PRRPSTGNLSDSRTG
+1393 NLSDSRTG
-1408 LDHTGPEGLPPQS
+1408 LDSPVGREGLPLQPGG
-1421 NHENLSDSRTGLK
+1421 ENLSDSRTGL
-1434 NHGREGL
+1434 G
-1441 PLQSGHRDLSDN
+1441 
-1453 RAGLK
+1453 
-1458 NHGRAQPPLQPVHR
+1458 
-1472 NLSDS
+1472 
-1477 RTGLESL
+1477 RTGPE
-1484 VGRDGLPLQPGREN
+1484 VGSMGVRV
-1498 LSDSRT
+1498 
-1504 GLEDHSRDRLPFQS
+1504 
-1518 SHENLSDSPTGLES
+1518 
-1532 RGQDGLLLQSS
+1532 
-1543 HRNLSDSRTG
+1543 
-1553 LDRFGPEAGS
+1553 
-1563 SDARGSGAPFEPGA
+1563 SGAPFAPGTTA
-1577 IATHLAHSE
+1577 PVAASATSI
-1586 PEAFNRATGSAQT
+1586 PEAS
-1599 RADAVHTDEAHPP
+1599 
-1612 STSAPIPETADG
+1612 DG
-1624 FDHSAAI
+1624 FDHSAPI

-1636 VLVERPALTTGASP
+1636 VLVERPALTTGASQ

-1682 ILHSGASDTGARIH
+1682 ILHSGASDEGARIH
-1696 GIDLTREETADAGL
+1696 GIDLTREETAEANL
-1710 EALGFEPQVII
+1710 AALGFEPQVII
-1721 SVCRMPSAETESS
+1721 SVCRMSSEESESS

-1754 RAYEGLTAGTVM
+1754 RAYEGLSAGTVT

-1792 KSLGREVPARSI
+1792 KSLGREVPARGI
-1804 RAVATGPL
+1804 RAIATGPL
-1812 PLRTALDHVASEL
+1812 PLRTALDHVAAEL
-1825 GTGDDA
+1825 GTGDDTA
-1831 GPVEV
+1831 PVEV

-1860 LDSKSMVLLTGG
+1860 LDSNSVVLLTGG

-1889 CKVILLGRS
+1889 CKVVLLGRS
-1898 DPSDAPERVLQARD
+1898 DPSDAPARVLQARD

-1918 EREFYASELARDRT
+1918 EREFYASELARDST

-1967 RAADVTRPEDVD
+1967 RASDVTRPEDVD
-1979 RVVEELIREHGRL
+1979 RVVEELLREHGRL

-2028 LREACARRL
+2028 LRESCARRL

-2074 VSDARQDVQWCSVG
+2074 VSDSRQDVQWCSVG

-2138 QLTESERAFYGLEV
+2138 QLTESERGFYGLEV
-2152 LTPPGPTPEPP
+2152 
-2163 RPTRR
+2163 
-2168 DLTVDAASVPC
+2168 
-2179 LADHLVRGTPTLPG
+2179 
-2193 AWALDL
+2193 
-2199 MFQAALDDTRPELRT
+2199 
-2214 VTIEDVR
+2214 I
-2221 FSRFIRVKP
+2221 
-2230 GGQQSLRAECTPLTD
+2230 
-2245 APGQHSVQVKL
+2245 
-2256 TGDIVHA
+2256 
-2263 SGVVL
+2263 
-2268 ERDLVYA
+2268 
-2275 EARFTL
+2275 
-2281 TAEPPR
+2281 
-2287 PPPRLEAARASGHGL
+2287 
-2302 SVHDPHCA
+2302 
-2310 TGSPIELRRMFDC
+2310 
-2323 LEEIR
+2323 
-2328 LEEDARFARLGLP
+2328 
-2341 EVTRKAGHGV
+2341 
-2351 PALVMDA
+2351 
-2358 ALRLSAMHVE
+2358 
-2368 GVSNDVF
+2368 
-2375 APVGVQRATFD
+2375 
-2386 RDLVAHDARAPRR
+2386 
-2399 LTLKSLAPRV
+2399 
-2409 EGDLL
+2409 
-2414 QCGTVAAHDEAGRLR
+2414 
-2429 MLIEGGIARPMA
+2429 

>member
-48 GFRRDF
+48 EFRRDF

-68 LAPALLGD
+68 LAPAALGD

-118 QGTLRAFPR
+118 QGALRAFPA

-138 LHEPAGPKSFR
+138 LHEPTGSKSFR

-184 RTVHLPDA
+184 RMVRIPES

-197 LQLPTNA
+197 LQLPANA

-235 AVSEACR
+235 AVNEACR

-255 DVAQVGRA
+255 DVTQVGRA

-285 LERQGTRPDVFVGH
+285 MERQGTRPDVFVGH
-299 SFGEIAAMTAAGAL
+299 SFGEIAAMTAAGAM
-313 DLRTGAAVVCR
+313 DLRTGAEVVCR

-347 ETGRAVAESGA
+347 ETVRAVAECGA
-358 RALEVA
+358 RTLEIA

-417 ASLAGLA
+417 ASLADLA
-424 VHPARGPIY
+424 VHPARGPVY

-489 VQRILPQDTPVA
+489 VQRILPKDTSVA
-501 LTSVDRS
+501 MTSVDRS
-508 LPERAPAVAPVARD
+508 LPVGPPAVTPFARD

-596 LVAPAG
+596 LVPPPG

-619 IALSQAMESLRST
+619 IALSQVMESLRST

-650 SPEYDDALCVEA
+650 SPEYDDSLCVEA

-671 ETAREFSTLMR
+671 ETARDFSALMR

-698 TLQTV
+698 TLQSV
-703 VSDVVGPSVSTVLLD
+703 VTDVVGPSVSTMLLD

-739 ADLVLAGGVFSPGP
+739 ADLVLAGGVFSPSP

-762 KGLSAIGSRPFD
+762 KGLSATGSRPFD

-840 AGVEPASIQYI
+840 AGVETASIQYI

-969 EYRGGSLAP
+969 EYRGGPLAP
-978 RARAAPPMSEELV
+978 RACAMPSLSEELV

-1006 NRMRLPASVRLLPD
+1006 KGMRLPASVRLLPD

-1040 KKLGAFDSLRTG
+1040 KKLGTFDSLRTG

-1060 GKTCRGVEA
+1060 GKTRRGVEA
-1069 TQRVMADSTRRRLR
+1069 TQRVLADSTRRRLR
-1083 EHLQRAPDSGRLLPL
+1083 EHVQRASDSARLLPL
-1098 VDRLHAAVS
+1098 VDRLHAAVG

-1114 YTLQGMIPNVTP
+1114 YTLQGMMPNVTP
-1126 GRVAGVLDTK
+1126 GRVAGALDTK

-1169 GSTHVKRPGETPA
+1169 GSAHVKRPGEGPA
-1182 ASAPEEGMTMLAVTT
+1182 VSAPEEGMTMLAVTT
-1197 AAKAEARGLRP
+1197 AAKAEAHGLKP

-1214 SEEAGSGS
+1214 SEEAGSGA

-1236 REVLSAVRAAA
+1236 QDVLSAVRAAA
-1247 EGRATTLRFHPD
+1247 EGQAITLRFHPD
-1259 AATGTR
+1259 AATGAR
-1265 LVLQLHPGLSARTGA
+1265 LVLQLHPGISARPGA
-1280 PEEQAVA
+1280 PKEQTVAVG
-1287 AVSPSAERRAP
+1287 SPSTERRDL
-1298 ERSAR
+1298 ETSAR
-1303 PSGRPSVPSAENR
+1303 PSDMTTISGAENR
-1316 DLGETAPSAASR
+1316 ELRGSAPSAA
-1328 TNLSDSRTSLDT
+1328 
-1340 PVGPDGLPLQ
+1340 
-1350 PGRENRSD
+1350 GRE
-1358 SRTSLDTP
+1358 
-1366 VGQARAG
+1366 
-1373 ARELPRPAG
+1373 
-1382 LAASPAMDGRQ
+1382 
-1393 PRRPSTGNLSDSRTG
+1393 NLSDSRTG
-1408 LDHTGPEGLPPQS
+1408 LENHGREGLPLQPGR
-1421 NHENLSDSRTGLK
+1421 ENLSDSRTGLK

-1441 PLQSGHRDLSDN
+1441 PLQPGGGNLSDS
-1453 RAGLK
+1453 RTGLE
-1458 NHGRAQPPLQPVHR
+1458 NPVGREGRPLQSSQE

-1477 RTGLESL
+1477 RTGLESH
-1484 VGRDGLPLQPGREN
+1484 GRDGLPLRPGHGN

-1504 GLEDHSRDRLPFQS
+1504 GLGRS
-1518 SHENLSDSPTGLES
+1518 
-1532 RGQDGLLLQSS
+1532 
-1543 HRNLSDSRTG
+1543 
-1553 LDRFGPEAGS
+1553 GPEAGS
-1563 SDARGSGAPFEPGA
+1563 LDVRGTGAPFAPGA
-1577 IATHLAHSE
+1577 IATVTESATSI
-1586 PEAFNRATGSAQT
+1586 PEAS
-1599 RADAVHTDEAHPP
+1599 
-1612 STSAPIPETADG
+1612 DG
-1624 FDHSAAI
+1624 FDHSAPI

-1636 VLVERPALTTGASP
+1636 VLVERPALTTRASP
-1650 LRGRRVLFI
+1650 LRGQRVLFI

-1682 ILHSGASDTGARIH
+1682 ILHSGASDAGARIH
-1696 GIDLTREETADAGL
+1696 GIDLTREETAEANL
-1710 EALGFEPQVII
+1710 AALGFEPQVII
-1721 SVCRMPSAETESS
+1721 SVCRMSSEESESS

-1754 RAYEGLTAGTVM
+1754 RAYEGLSAGTVT

-1777 RRTLHP
+1777 RRTMHP

-1792 KSLGREVPARSI
+1792 KSLGREVPARGI
-1804 RAVATGPL
+1804 RAIATGPL

-1825 GTGDDA
+1825 GTGDNTA
-1831 GPVEV
+1831 PVEV

-1860 LDSKSMVLLTGG
+1860 LDSHSVVLLTGG

-1889 CKVILLGRS
+1889 CKVVLLGRS
-1898 DPSDAPERVLQARD
+1898 DPSDAPARVLQASD

-1918 EREFYASELARDRT
+1918 EREFYASELARDST

-1953 TLDGLMRLPGQMTY
+1953 TLNGLMRLPGQMTY

-2028 LREACARRL
+2028 LRESCARRL

-2138 QLTESERAFYGLEV
+2138 QLTESERGFYGLEV
-2152 LTPPGPTPEPP
+2152 IAPPAPTPEPP

-2168 DLTVDAASVPC
+2168 DLTIDAASVPC
-2179 LADHLVRGTPTLPG
+2179 LEDHLVRGTPTLPG

-2287 PPPRLEAARASGHGL
+2287 SPHRLEAAHASGHGMA
-2302 SVHDPHCA
+2302 VHDPHCA

-2341 EVTRKAGHGV
+2341 ESPRQAGHGV
-2351 PALVMDA
+2351 PALVLDA

-2386 RDLVAHDARAPRR
+2386 RDLVAHDSRAPRS

-2429 MLIEGGIARPMA
+2429 MLVEGGIARPMA

>member
-48 GFRRDF
+48 DFRRDF

-68 LAPALLGD
+68 LAPAALGD

-118 QGTLRAFPR
+118 QGALRAFPE

-138 LHEPAGPKSFR
+138 MHEPTGPKSFR

-165 AVRELA
+165 AVRALA

-184 RTVHLPDA
+184 RMVRVPES

-197 LQLPTNA
+197 LQLPANA

-210 GQGTFEPALF
+210 GQGTFEPTLF

-235 AVSEACR
+235 AVKEACR

-255 DVAQVGRA
+255 DVTQVGRA

-285 LERQGTRPDVFVGH
+285 MERQGTRPDVFVGH
-299 SFGEIAAMTAAGAL
+299 SFGEIAAMTASGAM
-313 DLRTGAAVVCR
+313 DLRTGAEVVCR

-342 ALSEP
+342 ALSEA
-347 ETGRAVAESGA
+347 ETVQAVAESGA
-358 RALEVA
+358 RSLEIA

-370 QTVVAGPREELERLR
+370 QTVVAGAREELERLR

-417 ASLAGLA
+417 ASLADLA

-433 SPIERRVYGR
+433 SPIERRTYGR

-467 TLVGAG
+467 TLVDAG
-473 CARFVDC
+473 CTRFVDC

-489 VQRILPQDTPVA
+489 VQRILPKDTPVA
-501 LTSVDRS
+501 MTSVDRS
-508 LPERAPAVAPVARD
+508 LPVGPPAVTTVALN

-534 LGCMLPGGA
+534 LGCLLPGGA

-596 LVAPAG
+596 LVPPPG

-671 ETAREFSTLMR
+671 ETAREFSALMR

-698 TLQTV
+698 TLQSV
-703 VSDVVGPSVSTVLLD
+703 VADVVGPSVSTMLLD

-762 KGLSAIGSRPFD
+762 KGLSATGSRPFD

-792 RLEDAVSAGLKVHA
+792 RLEDAVSAGLKVRA

-840 AGVEPASIQYI
+840 AGVEAASIQYI

-969 EYRGGSLAP
+969 EYQGGPLAP
-978 RARAAPPMSEELV
+978 RARSTQLPSEELV

-1006 NRMRLPASVRLLPD
+1006 KGMRLPASVRLLPD

-1060 GKTCRGVEA
+1060 GKTRRGVEA
-1069 TQRVMADSTRRRLR
+1069 TQRVLADSTRRRLR
-1083 EHLQRAPDSGRLLPL
+1083 EHIQRAPDSTRLLPL
-1098 VDRLHAAVS
+1098 VDRLHAAVG

-1114 YTLQGMIPNVTP
+1114 YTLQGMMPNVTP

-1169 GSTHVKRPGETPA
+1169 GSAHVKRPGEGA
-1182 ASAPEEGMTMLAVTT
+1182 AVSAPEEGMTMLAVTT
-1197 AAKAEARGLRP
+1197 AAKAEARGLKP

-1214 SEEAGSGS
+1214 SEAAGSGS
-1222 GPGVTL
+1222 GAGVTL
-1228 PPHSAREA
+1228 PPHSAHEA
-1236 REVLSAVRAAA
+1236 REVLSAVRAAT
-1247 EGRATTLRFHPD
+1247 EGEAITLRFHPD
-1259 AATGTR
+1259 AATGTQ
-1265 LVLQLHPGLSARTGA
+1265 LVLQLHPDLGAQTGV

-1287 AVSPSAERRAP
+1287 AGPLSAERRVMDNAA
-1298 ERSAR
+1298 RS
-1303 PSGRPSVPSAENR
+1303 SGMPSVSSAENR
-1316 DLGETAPSAASR
+1316 DLGGTALSAA
-1328 TNLSDSRTSLDT
+1328 NH
-1340 PVGPDGLPLQ
+1340 
-1350 PGRENRSD
+1350 
-1358 SRTSLDTP
+1358 
-1366 VGQARAG
+1366 
-1373 ARELPRPAG
+1373 
-1382 LAASPAMDGRQ
+1382 
-1393 PRRPSTGNLSDSRTG
+1393 GNLSDSRTG
-1408 LDHTGPEGLPPQS
+1408 SQSPVGREGLPLQP
-1421 NHENLSDSRTGLK
+1421 NHGNLSDSRTGFENLSRD
-1434 NHGREGL
+1434 GRL
-1441 PLQSGHRDLSDN
+1441 PQSS
-1453 RAGLK
+1453 
-1458 NHGRAQPPLQPVHR
+1458 QR

-1477 RTGLESL
+1477 RTGLENLGREGLPLQSSQRNL
-1484 VGRDGLPLQPGREN
+1484 SDSRTGLENSVGRDEPSPQPGREN

-1504 GLEDHSRDRLPFQS
+1504 GLGRS
-1518 SHENLSDSPTGLES
+1518 
-1532 RGQDGLLLQSS
+1532 
-1543 HRNLSDSRTG
+1543 
-1553 LDRFGPEAGS
+1553 GPEAGTL
-1563 SDARGSGAPFEPGA
+1563 DVRGTGAPFASGA
-1577 IATHLAHSE
+1577 IAPVAASATSI
-1586 PEAFNRATGSAQT
+1586 PEAS
-1599 RADAVHTDEAHPP
+1599 
-1612 STSAPIPETADG
+1612 DG
-1624 FDHSAAI
+1624 FDHSAPI

-1636 VLVERPALTTGASP
+1636 VLVERPALTTGASQ

-1659 AQDEAVAR
+1659 AQGEAVAR

-1682 ILHSGASDTGARIH
+1682 ILRLGSSDAGTRIH
-1696 GIDLTREETADAGL
+1696 GIDLTREETAEAGL
-1710 EALGFEPQVII
+1710 DALGFEPQVII
-1721 SVCRMPSAETESS
+1721 SVCRMSSAESESS

-1754 RAYEGLTAGTVM
+1754 RAYEGLSAGTVT

-1792 KSLGREVPARSI
+1792 KSLGREVPARGI
-1804 RAVATGPL
+1804 RAIATGPL

-1825 GTGDDA
+1825 GTGDDTA
-1831 GPVEV
+1831 PVEV

-1860 LDSKSMVLLTGG
+1860 LDSHSVVLLTGG

-1889 CKVILLGRS
+1889 CKVVLLGRS
-1898 DPSDAPERVLQARD
+1898 DPSDAPARVLQAPD
-1912 EELGAV
+1912 EELGTV
-1918 EREFYASELARDRT
+1918 EREFYASELARDST

-2007 HRRRLTELRSTLDTK
+2007 HRRRLAELRSTLDTK

-2028 LREACARRL
+2028 LRESCARRL

-2074 VSDARQDVQWCSVG
+2074 VSDSRQDVQWCSVG

-2123 FLQLVDGQPVQPINV
+2123 FLLLVDGQPVQPINV
-2138 QLTESERAFYGLEV
+2138 QLTESERGFYGLEV
-2152 LTPPGPTPEPP
+2152 IAPP
-2163 RPTRR
+2163 
-2168 DLTVDAASVPC
+2168 
-2179 LADHLVRGTPTLPG
+2179 
-2193 AWALDL
+2193 
-2199 MFQAALDDTRPELRT
+2199 
-2214 VTIEDVR
+2214 
-2221 FSRFIRVKP
+2221 
-2230 GGQQSLRAECTPLTD
+2230 
-2245 APGQHSVQVKL
+2245 AP
-2256 TGDIVHA
+2256 
-2263 SGVVL
+2263 
-2268 ERDLVYA
+2268 
-2275 EARFTL
+2275 
-2281 TAEPPR
+2281 
-2287 PPPRLEAARASGHGL
+2287 
-2302 SVHDPHCA
+2302 
-2310 TGSPIELRRMFDC
+2310 
-2323 LEEIR
+2323 
-2328 LEEDARFARLGLP
+2328 
-2341 EVTRKAGHGV
+2341 
-2351 PALVMDA
+2351 
-2358 ALRLSAMHVE
+2358 
-2368 GVSNDVF
+2368 
-2375 APVGVQRATFD
+2375 
-2386 RDLVAHDARAPRR
+2386 
-2399 LTLKSLAPRV
+2399 
-2409 EGDLL
+2409 
-2414 QCGTVAAHDEAGRLR
+2414 
-2429 MLIEGGIARPMA
+2429 

>member
-48 GFRRDF
+48 EFRRDF

-68 LAPALLGD
+68 LAPAALGD

-118 QGTLRAFPR
+118 QGTLRAFPQ

-138 LHEPAGPKSFR
+138 LHEPAGTKSFR

-184 RTVHLPDA
+184 RMVRIPEP
-192 VPAPG
+192 VPG

-255 DVAQVGRA
+255 DVAQVGRV

-285 LERQGTRPDVFVGH
+285 MERQGTRPDVFVGH
-299 SFGEIAAMTAAGAL
+299 SFGEIAAMTAAGAM

-342 ALSEP
+342 ALSDS
-347 ETGRAVAESGA
+347 ETVRAVAESGA
-358 RALEVA
+358 RTLEVA

-385 AFLERQGKGFTFIS
+385 EFLERQGKGFTFIA

-417 ASLAGLA
+417 TSLADLT

-489 VQRILPQDTPVA
+489 VQRILPKDTSVT

-508 LPERAPAVAPVARD
+508 LPESAPVARD
-522 AAPVVPAIAVVS
+522 AAPVAPAIAVVS

-596 LVAPAG
+596 LVSPPG

-619 IALSQAMESLRST
+619 IALSQAMETLRST

-662 GEALLRARG
+662 GESLLRARG
-671 ETAREFSTLMR
+671 EMAREFSALMR

-698 TLQTV
+698 TLQSV
-703 VSDVVGPSVSTVLLD
+703 VTDVVGPSVSTVLLD

-762 KGLSAIGSRPFD
+762 KGLSATGSRPFD

-792 RLEDAVSAGLKVHA
+792 RLEDAVSAGMKVHA

-835 ACYAA
+835 ACYAT

-913 PPQSHFDRPGAGLRA
+913 PPQSHFDRPGTGLRA

-969 EYRGGSLAP
+969 EYRGGPLAP
-978 RARAAPPMSEELV
+978 RARAVPSMGEELV

-1006 NRMRLPASVRLLPD
+1006 KAMRLPASVRLLPD

-1060 GKTCRGVEA
+1060 GKTRRGVEA
-1069 TQRVMADSTRRRLR
+1069 TQRVLADSTRRRLR
-1083 EHLQRAPDSGRLLPL
+1083 ENIQRAPDSARLLPL
-1098 VDRLHAAVS
+1098 VDRLHAAVG

-1114 YTLQGMIPNVTP
+1114 YTLQGMMPNVTP
-1126 GRVAGVLDTK
+1126 GRVAGALDTK

-1149 AASLRASRAL
+1149 AASLRASSAL
-1159 LDSGFELVLV
+1159 INSGFELVLV
-1169 GSTHVKRPGETPA
+1169 GSAHVKRPGEGPA
-1182 ASAPEEGMTMLAVTT
+1182 VSAPEEGMTMLAVTT
-1197 AAKAEARGLRP
+1197 AAKAEAHGLKP

-1214 SEEAGSGS
+1214 SEEAGSGA

-1236 REVLSAVRAAA
+1236 QEVLNAVRAAA
-1247 EGRATTLRFHPD
+1247 EGQAITLRFHPD

-1265 LVLQLHPGLSARTGA
+1265 LVLQLQLGLSARPGA
-1280 PEEQAVA
+1280 PKEQAVA
-1287 AVSPSAERRAP
+1287 ARSPSAERREL

-1303 PSGRPSVPSAENR
+1303 SSGMPSVSSAENR
-1316 DLGETAPSAASR
+1316 DLSRTAPSAADR
-1328 TNLSDSRTSLDT
+1328 TNLSDSRTSLDN
-1340 PVGPDGLPLQ
+1340 PVGREGLPLQ
-1350 PGRENRSD
+1350 PDRTNLSD
-1358 SRTSLDTP
+1358 SRTSLDNP
-1366 VGQARAG
+1366 VGPARAD
-1373 ARELPRPAG
+1373 ARELTRTSG
-1382 LAASPAMDGRQ
+1382 LPASPAMDWTQ

-1408 LDHTGPEGLPPQS
+1408 LDHTGPEGLLLQPS
-1421 NHENLSDSRTGLK
+1421 HGNLSDSRTGLD
-1434 NHGREGL
+1434 HAAPEGL
-1441 PLQSGHRDLSDN
+1441 PLQPS
-1453 RAGLK
+1453 
-1458 NHGRAQPPLQPVHR
+1458 HG

-1477 RTGLESL
+1477 RTGLDHTGPE
-1484 VGRDGLPLQPGREN
+1484 GLPLQP
-1498 LSDSRT
+1498 
-1504 GLEDHSRDRLPFQS
+1504 
-1518 SHENLSDSPTGLES
+1518 SHG
-1532 RGQDGLLLQSS
+1532 
-1543 HRNLSDSRTG
+1543 NLSDSRTG
-1553 LDRFGPEAGS
+1553 LDRAGPEGLLLQPGHGNLSDSRTGLENPVGREGLPLQPGHGNLSDSRTGLGRSGPEAGTL
-1563 SDARGSGAPFEPGA
+1563 DVRGPSAPFAPGA
-1577 IATHLAHSE
+1577 IATVTASATSI
-1586 PEAFNRATGSAQT
+1586 PEAS
-1599 RADAVHTDEAHPP
+1599 
-1612 STSAPIPETADG
+1612 DG
-1624 FDHSAAI
+1624 FDHSAPI

-1636 VLVERPALTTGASP
+1636 VLVERPALTTGVSQ

-1682 ILHSGASDTGARIH
+1682 ILHSGASDAGARIH
-1696 GIDLTREETADAGL
+1696 GIDLTREETAEAGL
-1710 EALGFEPQVII
+1710 DALGFEPQVIVA
-1721 SVCRMPSAETESS
+1721 VCRMSSKESESS

-1754 RAYEGLTAGTVM
+1754 RAYEGLSAGTVTM
-1766 LASLC
+1766 ASLC

-1792 KSLGREVPARSI
+1792 KSLGREVPARGI
-1804 RAVATGPL
+1804 RAIATGPL
-1812 PLRTALDHVASEL
+1812 PLRMALNHVASEL
-1825 GTGDDA
+1825 GTGDDTA
-1831 GPVEV
+1831 PVEV

-1848 QPTDVPARPAVT
+1848 QPTDVPARPGVT
-1860 LDSKSMVLLTGG
+1860 LDSHSVVLLTGG

-1889 CKVILLGRS
+1889 CKVVLLGRS

-1918 EREFYASELARDRT
+1918 EREFYASELARDRS

-2022 LLGLRN
+2022 LVGLRN

-2074 VSDARQDVQWCSVG
+2074 VRDARQDVQWCSVG

-2152 LTPPGPTPEPP
+2152 IAPP
-2163 RPTRR
+2163 
-2168 DLTVDAASVPC
+2168 
-2179 LADHLVRGTPTLPG
+2179 
-2193 AWALDL
+2193 
-2199 MFQAALDDTRPELRT
+2199 
-2214 VTIEDVR
+2214 
-2221 FSRFIRVKP
+2221 
-2230 GGQQSLRAECTPLTD
+2230 
-2245 APGQHSVQVKL
+2245 
-2256 TGDIVHA
+2256 
-2263 SGVVL
+2263 
-2268 ERDLVYA
+2268 
-2275 EARFTL
+2275 
-2281 TAEPPR
+2281 
-2287 PPPRLEAARASGHGL
+2287 
-2302 SVHDPHCA
+2302 
-2310 TGSPIELRRMFDC
+2310 
-2323 LEEIR
+2323 
-2328 LEEDARFARLGLP
+2328 
-2341 EVTRKAGHGV
+2341 
-2351 PALVMDA
+2351 
-2358 ALRLSAMHVE
+2358 
-2368 GVSNDVF
+2368 
-2375 APVGVQRATFD
+2375 
-2386 RDLVAHDARAPRR
+2386 
-2399 LTLKSLAPRV
+2399 
-2409 EGDLL
+2409 
-2414 QCGTVAAHDEAGRLR
+2414 
-2429 MLIEGGIARPMA
+2429 